1 MIGFLPPIKTLQ
13 NWSWLHIFLWSFKAR
28 AIEPLYS
35 PIPSKY
41 IYFVERTR
49 PWGIQETVEAIEASS
64 GLSKKQNRNTAY
76 LVAVDKILPFAF
88 ALICTPMK
96 SFLLHL
102 SSNELPQRLIPL
114 CLTEILLQL
123 CPYCNELLCL
133 LVTPLRDTFL
143 LLASPAQCHGT
154 KVAPSYIRWGLHW
167 QLPDSPPS
175 AQPVCLYK
183 PGWPSSLFL
192 SHKTPKNQ
200 LLMALP
206 SSRPPSFS
214 AKDILK
220 FQLFCIVGC
229 KT

>member
-1 MIGFLPPIKTLQ
+1 MIGILPPTKTLQ
-13 NWSWLHIFLWSFKAR
+13 NWSWLHILLWNFKAR
-28 AIEPLYS
+28 ALEPLYS

-41 IYFVERTR
+41 IYFVERMR
-49 PWGIQETVEAIEASS
+49 AWGIQETVDAIEASS

-143 LLASPAQCHGT
+143 LLASPAQCHGP

-167 QLPDSPPS
+167 QHCHHCQILPRQPS
-175 AQPVCLYK
+175 RSACISQVGP
-183 PGWPSSLFL
+183 
-192 SHKTPKNQ
+192 
-200 LLMALP
+200 LP
-206 SSRPPSFS
+206 YS
-214 AKDILK
+214 
-220 FQLFCIVGC
+220 
-229 KT
+229 